1 MNIQRQRMLERIRDR
16 VRSLRLI
23 LSNYVTLDVLR
34 HNARRLWRA
43 RTPQESED
51 RPEAAERFLATI
63 STGEF
68 TKTWLDAHLK
78 VWNKVL
84 AEFRSFHAQPD
95 VLEIGSW
102 EGRSTIFFLTFFPEG
117 RVTAI
122 DTWAGGDEHQKYAD
136 LSVVERRFDANVA
149 MFRERVTKM
158 RGASAEC
165 LSRLVSLGPARFDL
179 VFVDGSHYADDV
191 MVDAVLAW
199 ALLRHGGILIFD
211 DYLWMYSRYDTKKN
225 PCRAINLFL
234 RLMRGE
240 YQILHAGYQLMIRK
254 TAAAGHGTD

>member
-1 MNIQRQRMLERIRDR
+1 MLERIRDR
-16 VRSLRLI
+16 VRSLRLM

-199 ALLRHGGILIFD
+199 ALLRRGGILIFD

-254 TAAAGHGTD
+254 TATGRHGTD